1 MKKQS
6 AKNVREML
14 NISQYEM
21 AKKTGWSR
29 TKVQLVEQS
38 VVILSE
44 KDEDKYFL
52 VLKKAKEKLFKDLAW
67 L

>member
-38 VVILSE
+38 IVVLSE
-44 KDEDKYFL
+44 AEEDKYFL
-52 VLKKAKEKLFKDLAW
+52 VLKKAKEKLLKELDW